1 MTNLQDYSQQ
11 NRVGALY
18 AFKNNTE
25 VDISYN
31 INSGG
36 TLSEFGKKHVEDFI
50 WLRFTL
56 NY

>member
-1 MTNLQDYSQQ
+1 MTNLEDYSQQ
-11 NRVGALY
+11 NKIGGSY

-25 VDISYN
+25 IDISYN

-36 TLSEFGKKHVEDFI
+36 SLSEFGKKQAEDFI